1 MASAAAPLPRMV
13 AAQTRFELRLALRN
27 GEQLLL
33 MLVIPVLVLL
43 LITKVESLDIGNHSR
58 IDFAT
63 PGVLALAVLST
74 AFTSLAIATGFER
87 RYGALKRLGATP
99 LPRVGLLA
107 GKGLAVLTIETAQ
120 WLLLGALAYGFGWK
134 PQGSWLAVVALGV
147 LATVAFVSLGLLMAG
162 TLRAEATL
170 AGANLLFLVLL
181 LGSGISFP
189 LDRLPRGVAHAA
201 QLLPSTALTDGLRAV
216 LQDGHGAPARCW
228 LVLAGWAVVG
238 VVGASRWFR
247 WE

>member
-1 MASAAAPLPRMV
+1 MSAPASLPKMV
-13 AAQTRFELRLALRN
+13 RSQATFELRLASRN

-33 MLVIPVLVLL
+33 MLVIPLLVLL
-43 LITKVESLDIGNHSR
+43 LLTKVETVDVGAHSR

-63 PGVLALAVLST
+63 PGVLALCVLST

-99 LPRVGLLA
+99 LPRAGLLA
-107 GKGLAVLTIETAQ
+107 GKVGAVLVIEAAQ
-120 WLLLGALAYGFGWK
+120 FLLLGAIAAALGWS
-134 PQGSWLAVVALGV
+134 PQGSALLAAALVV

-170 AGANLLFLVLL
+170 AGANLLFLILL
-181 LGSGISFP
+181 LGSGMSFP
-189 LDRLPRGVAHAA
+189 LTRLPSGVADVAR
-201 QLLPSTALTDGLRAV
+201 LLPSTALTDGLRAV
-216 LQDGHGAPARCW
+216 LQDGHSVPGRCW
-228 LVLAGWAVVG
+228 VVLLVWAAAG
-238 VVGASRWFR
+238 VVATARWFR

>member
-1 MASAAAPLPRMV
+1 MSAPASLPKMIRSQ
-13 AAQTRFELRLALRN
+13 ARFELRLASRN

-33 MLVIPVLVLL
+33 MLVIPLLVLL
-43 LITKVESLDIGNHSR
+43 LLTKVEAVDIGHHSR

-63 PGVLALAVLST
+63 PGVLALCVLST

-99 LPRVGLLA
+99 LPRAGLLA
-107 GKGLAVLTIETAQ
+107 GKAGAVLVIEAAQ
-120 WLLLGALAYGFGWK
+120 FLLIGVIA
-134 PQGSWLAVVALGV
+134 SALGWSPHSAWVPAAALVV

-181 LGSGISFP
+181 LGSGMSFP
-189 LDRLPRGVAHAA
+189 LSRLPSGVADVAR
-201 QLLPSTALTDGLRAV
+201 LLPSTALTDGLRAALEDAHAV
-216 LQDGHGAPARCW
+216 PGRCW
-228 LVLAGWAVVG
+228 AVLLVWAVVG
-238 VVGASRWFR
+238 VVATARWFR

>member
-1 MASAAAPLPRMV
+1 MPRMV
-13 AAQTRFELRLALRN
+13 AAQARFELRLALRN

-43 LITKVESLDIGNHSR
+43 LLTKVESLDIGTHSR

-99 LPRVGLLA
+99 LPRAGLLA
-107 GKGLAVLTIETAQ
+107 GKALAVLTIELGQ
-120 WLLLGALAYGFGWK
+120 WILIGALALSLGWSPRGF
-134 PQGSWLAVVALGV
+134 WLTVVGLGV

-216 LQDGHGAPARCW
+216 LQDGDAVPARCW
-228 LVLAGWAVVG
+228 LVLIAWALAGVIA
-238 VVGASRWFR
+238 AARWFR
-247 WE
+247 WD